1 MSTPFCVALTLVDG
15 QATLEGLYRFDDRN
29 IKELIEKIEHIPD
42 ESVGTYCCAITVETK
57 DGQSFFGESREGA
70 EYYNFNMEQTTEL
83 ARRVTSE
90 TGISQDKVAQ
100 LVDLIKDLDQAPNIK
115 ALAGLLGSCP

>member
-1 MSTPFCVALTLVDG
+1 MSTPFCVALTFVDG
-15 QATLEGLYRFDDRN
+15 QATLGGLYRFDDRN

-57 DGQSFFGESREGA
+57 DGQSFFKESREGA

-90 TGISQDKVAQ
+90 TGVSQDKVAQ
-100 LVDLIKDLDQAPNIK
+100 LVDLIKDLDRAPNIK
-115 ALAGLLGSCP
+115 ALADLLGSCP

>member
-1 MSTPFCVALTLVDG
+1 M
-15 QATLEGLYRFDDRN
+15 
-29 IKELIEKIEHIPD
+29 KISI
-42 ESVGTYCCAITVETK
+42 VFYIK
-57 DGQSFFGESREGA
+57 DGQSFFDESREGA

-90 TGISQDKVAQ
+90 TGVSQNKVEK

-115 ALAGLLGSCP
+115 ELAELLGSCP